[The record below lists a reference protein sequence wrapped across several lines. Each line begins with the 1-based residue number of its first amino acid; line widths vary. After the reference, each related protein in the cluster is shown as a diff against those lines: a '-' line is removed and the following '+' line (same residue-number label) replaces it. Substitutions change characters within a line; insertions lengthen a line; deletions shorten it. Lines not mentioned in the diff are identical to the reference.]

1 MSNNQ
6 DYIMYMTLS
15 HRMQIVPIKTQSTS
29 DQMMHMLVKAN
40 VVGCKLADYYRECSG
55 DISEMLANDKLSMHI
70 FAHPVFASERKNIQ
84 VGWRYNANNS
94 KVEVYMREMHPQ
106 SCEILCN
113 YSIWL
118 DPAELLKDKL

>member
-1 MSNNQ
+1 MRNKKE
-6 DYIMYMTLS
+6 YIMYMTLS

-29 DQMMHMLVKAN
+29 DQMMHMLVEAN

-55 DISEMLANDKLSMHI
+55 DISEMLADDKLSMHI

-94 KVEVYMREMHPQ
+94 KVEVYMREIDPW
-106 SCEILCN
+106 SAEIVCN
-113 YSIWL
+113 HSIWL
-118 DPAELLKDKL
+118 DPVEMLRDKI